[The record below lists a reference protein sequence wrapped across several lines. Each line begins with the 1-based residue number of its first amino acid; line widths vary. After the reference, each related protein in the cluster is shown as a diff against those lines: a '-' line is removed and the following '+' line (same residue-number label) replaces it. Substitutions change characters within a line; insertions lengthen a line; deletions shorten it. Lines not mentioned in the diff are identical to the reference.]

1 MPRHGCWRALALLGI
16 SFCGGCLGFVHPV
29 APLGYECIEPC
40 QQVPQACKNR
50 VYVFLL
56 QDVDPFDMSNLDGVC
71 DYLHSLGFIKTYLG
85 MPYHV
90 CYFEKEIRRIH
101 EKEPTSRFVLVGF
114 GCGAPL
120 ARGLT
125 CKLEQSQIP
134 VDLLVYIDGL
144 CMDQKADDHPV
155 NACHVVTLVAGKK
168 EGGDVVVQGEYI
180 ECDKAWHF
188 GTPTHPETLKM
199 LARELPVVAQRV
211 PVIDVLPEPIE
222 WLAPRRPG
230 LPMLPPPQPG
240 TPVLPPPTP
249 GAPANVLPPP
259 TPAGARGDWYFLQ
272 PDGNSVVAPGMQPSL
287 AAPMGAQGE
296 TRHR

>member
-1 MPRHGCWRALALLGI
+1 LG
-16 SFCGGCLGFVHPV
+16 H
-29 APLGYECIEPC
+29 ECIETC

-56 QDVDPFDMSNLDGVC
+56 QDIDPFDTCNLDGVC
-71 DYLHSLGFIKTYLG
+71 DYLHTLGFIKTYLG

-90 CYFEKEIRRIH
+90 YYFEKEIRRIH

-144 CMDQKADDHPV
+144 CMDQKAGDPSP
-155 NACHVVTLVAGKK
+155 NACHVVTVVAGKK
-168 EGGDVVVQGEYI
+168 EGESEVVQGEYI

-199 LARELPVVAQRV
+199 FARELPVVAQGV
-211 PVIDVLPEPIE
+211 PVIDLLPEPID
-222 WLAPRRPG
+222 LIAPRRPG
-230 LPMLPPPQPG
+230 LPVLPPPQPG
-240 TPVLPPPTP
+240 APVLPPPNQGT
-249 GAPANVLPPP
+249 PANVLPPP
-259 TPAGARGDWYFLQ
+259 TPAGARGDWDFLH
-272 PDGNSVVAPGMQPSL
+272 PDGNAVGAPGIQPTA
-287 AAPMGAQGE
+287 AAPMSGQGE
-296 TRHR
+296 PRQR